1 VADPDRS
8 RAPDTAEPSRPSEAR
23 PTEAETLLAVSQAVG
38 STLQLREVVRRA
50 TRALVRALGA
60 DTGGAWGLSADRR
73 ELVPLAGYHVPPAV
87 LDTLRH
93 SAVDARHPLMEA
105 AARLGGPIYAED
117 SQADRRFE
125 YPLLQNVPHRS
136 ALVQPMRL
144 KGEIVGCFTIVW
156 VTGAHRFTS
165 EELRLV
171 DGIAQQAAIA
181 IDNARL
187 YEEAQR
193 RGREAE
199 VIADIARTIN
209 ASLDLG
215 TVLQQVA
222 EAARELCGADV
233 AWIALRDPLTGSV
246 IPRYRVGVRSA
257 QDAAVVIEPGKGAG
271 GLVLVTGRPF
281 RTDDYAGDHRITKDY
296 LDVTHD
302 EGVVGEMVVPI
313 RIGEEVEGLLY
324 VDNRAPRPF
333 TDLDESVLSR
343 VAEQA
348 AVAIHNGRLYA
359 EADRR
364 RRAAESLADV
374 GRLVSQSLDPDEVR
388 RRIADSVRLMLGTT
402 RAMLFRLN
410 PVTDT
415 LEVLAVSGDTAP
427 SRRADAGAEAEVVRL
442 AVRDRRPVVTPD
454 FRADPRLTPSPP
466 DRVGREDGDT
476 SQRAVLAAP
485 LLVGSRVI
493 GALSVRDRLGR
504 LFDADDG
511 HLLQAFADQAA
522 IALENARLYAE
533 TARLLGE
540 HQQKVDEATRAYD
553 ELARTQDQLAQAQKM
568 EAIGRLAGGIAH
580 DFNNLLTVIK
590 GRSQLVLQRLGPD
603 DPLRRQVA
611 LIEQTA
617 DRAASLTRQ
626 LLAFSRKQMLDS
638 RVLDLN
644 VVVEEIEN
652 MLRRLIGEHIELRT
666 ALAPELGT
674 IRADPGQLE
683 QVILNLI
690 VNARDAMPSGGTLT
704 IETADVELTA
714 APAEATLDI
723 PAGAY
728 VRLSVSD
735 TGVGMSAGT
744 RAHLFEPFFTTKEL
758 GKGTGLGLASVYGIV
773 KQSGGGIAV
782 RSAPGSGSTFTI
794 FLPRVGEPVERVR
807 PGRAEGRAPGGT
819 ETILLVEDEDA
830 VRELAREVLQA
841 GGYTVLEARHGQQA
855 LEIAEAHQGSIA
867 LLLTDVVMPGMDGP
881 SLARHLAAIRPGI
894 RLLYVSGYA
903 DRVAEGEDGVPAAAL
918 LHKPFSP
925 AVLAAKVREVLDAPP

>member
-1 VADPDRS
+1 VADADRS
-8 RAPDTAEPSRPSEAR
+8 RAPR

-38 STLQLREVVRRA
+38 STLQLRELLRRA
-50 TRALVRALGA
+50 IRALVRALGA

-73 ELVPLAGYHVPPAV
+73 QLVPLAGYHVPPAV
-87 LDTLRH
+87 LEVLQHTT
-93 SAVDARHPLMEA
+93 VDARHPLMEA
-105 AARLGGPIYAED
+105 AARLGGPVYAED
-117 SQADRRFE
+117 SQADHRFE
-125 YPLLQNVPHRS
+125 YPLLENVPHRS
-136 ALVQPMRL
+136 ALVQPMRV
-144 KGEIVGCFTIVW
+144 KGELVGGFAVVW
-156 VTGAHRFTS
+156 LVASHRFTP

-171 DGIAQQAAIA
+171 EGIAQQAAIA
-181 IDNARL
+181 IGNARL

-215 TVLQQVA
+215 TVLQRVA

-233 AWIALRDPLTGSV
+233 AWIGLRDPLTGSV
-246 IPRYRVGVRSA
+246 IPRYRVGARSP
-257 QDAAVVIEPGKGAG
+257 QDAVMIIEPGKGAG
-271 GLVLVTGRPF
+271 GTVLVTGQPF
-281 RTDDYAGDHRITKDY
+281 RTEDYAGDPRITKDY
-296 LDVTHD
+296 LGVIQD
-302 EGVVGEMVVPI
+302 EGVVSEVVVPI
-313 RIGEEVEGLLY
+313 RIGDEVEGLLY
-324 VDNRAPRPF
+324 VDNRAPRAF
-333 TDLDESVLSR
+333 TDLDESVLCR
-343 VAEQA
+343 VADQA

-359 EADRR
+359 EAHRR

-388 RRIADSVRLMLGTT
+388 RRIADSVRLMLGAT
-402 RAMLFRLN
+402 RAILFRLN
-410 PVTDT
+410 AVTNT
-415 LEVLAVSGDTAP
+415 LDVLAVSGD
-427 SRRADAGAEAEVVRL
+427 AGASPRVDTGPEAEVVHL
-442 AVRDRRPVVTPD
+442 AVRERRPVATPD
-454 FRADPRLTPSPP
+454 FRTDPRLTASAPGEA
-466 DRVGREDGDT
+466 GREDTPD
-476 SQRAVLAAP
+476 RAVLATP

-540 HQQKVDEATRAYD
+540 HQQKVDETTRAYD

-590 GRSQLVLQRLGPD
+590 GRSQLVLQRLGPE

-611 LIEQTA
+611 LVEQTA

-626 LLAFSRKQMLDS
+626 LLAFSRKQMLDP

-644 VVVEEIEN
+644 VVVDGIEN
-652 MLRRLIGEHIELRT
+652 MLRRLIGEDIELRT
-666 ALAPELGT
+666 TLAPDLGT
-674 IRADPGQLE
+674 VRADPGQLE
-683 QVILNLI
+683 QVILNLV

-704 IETADVELTA
+704 IETANVELTA
-714 APAEATLDI
+714 VPVEGLLDI
-723 PAGAY
+723 TAGAY
-728 VRLSVSD
+728 VRLSVTD

-773 KQSGGGIAV
+773 KQSGGAITV

-794 FLPRVGEPVERVR
+794 FLPRVGEPVEPVR
-807 PGRAEGRAPGGT
+807 PGRPEGVAPGGT

-855 LEIAEAHQGSIA
+855 LEIAEAHQGPIA

-881 SLARHLAAIRPGI
+881 GLARRLAAIRPGT

-903 DRVAEGEDGVPAAAL
+903 DRVTEGGDGLPAAAL

-925 AVLAAKVREVLDAPP
+925 AVLAGKVREILDGPP

>member
-1 VADPDRS
+1 VADADRS
-8 RAPDTAEPSRPSEAR
+8 RARDTPEASRPSEAR

-73 ELVPLAGYHVPPAV
+73 QLVPLAGYHVPLAV
-87 LDTLRH
+87 LDTLRQT
-93 SAVDARHPLMEA
+93 AVDARHPLMEA
-105 AARLGGPIYAED
+105 AAGLGGPIYAED

-136 ALVQPMRL
+136 ALVQPMLL
-144 KGEIVGCFTIVW
+144 KGEVVGCFAAVW
-156 VTGAHRFTS
+156 LTLAHRFTP

-181 IDNARL
+181 IGNARL

-209 ASLDLG
+209 APLDLD

-222 EAARELCGADV
+222 EAARELCEADV
-233 AWIALRDPLTGSV
+233 AWVGLRDRLTANV
-246 IPRYRVGVRSA
+246 VPRYRVGARSP
-257 QDAAVVIEPGKGAG
+257 QDVVMIVERGKGAG
-271 GLVLVTGRPF
+271 GLVLVTGQPF
-281 RTDDYAGDHRITKDY
+281 RTDDYAGDPRITKDY
-296 LDVTHD
+296 LDVIRD
-302 EGVVGEMVVPI
+302 EGVVCEMVVPI
-313 RIGEEVEGLLY
+313 RIGDEVEGLLY

-333 TDLDESVLSR
+333 TDLDESVLFR
-343 VAEQA
+343 VADQA

-388 RRIADSVRLMLGTT
+388 QRIADSVRLMLGTT
-402 RAMLFRLN
+402 RATLFRLH
-410 PVTDT
+410 PVTNT
-415 LEVLAVSGDTAP
+415 LDVLAVSGEAAASET
-427 SRRADAGAEAEVVRL
+427 ADAGADTEVVHL
-442 AVRDRRPVVTPD
+442 AVRERRPVASPD
-454 FRADPRLTPSPP
+454 FHSEPRLTASPP
-466 DRVGREDGDT
+466 TGAKREDT
-476 SQRAVLAAP
+476 SQRSVLAAP

-493 GALSVRDRLGR
+493 GALSVRDRPGR
-504 LFDADDG
+504 LFDDEDG

-540 HQQKVDEATRAYD
+540 HQQKVDETTRAYD

-603 DPLRRQVA
+603 DPLRRQIV
-611 LIEQTA
+611 LVEQTA

-626 LLAFSRKQMLDS
+626 LLAFSRKQMLDP

-644 VVVEEIEN
+644 VIVDGIEN
-652 MLRRLIGEHIELRT
+652 MLRRLIGEDIELRT
-666 ALAPELGT
+666 TPAPDLGA

-683 QVILNLI
+683 QVILNLV
-690 VNARDAMPSGGTLT
+690 VNARDAMPAGGTLT
-704 IETADVELTA
+704 IETANVEVTA
-714 APAEATLDI
+714 APVEAPLDI
-723 PAGAY
+723 PAGTY

-773 KQSGGGIAV
+773 KQSGGAIAV
-782 RSAPGSGSTFTI
+782 RSAPGSGSTFSI
-794 FLPRVGEPVERVR
+794 FLPQVGEPVEPAR
-807 PGRAEGRAPGGT
+807 PGRPEGEAPGGT

-830 VRELAREVLQA
+830 VRDLAREVLQS
-841 GGYTVLEARHGQQA
+841 GGYTVLEARHGHQA
-855 LEIAEAHQGSIA
+855 LEIAEAYRGPIA

-881 SLARHLAAIRPGI
+881 GLARRLASIRPGV

-903 DRVAEGEDGVPAAAL
+903 DRVAEAGDGLPAAAL

-925 AVLAAKVREVLDAPP
+925 AILAGKVREVLDAPS